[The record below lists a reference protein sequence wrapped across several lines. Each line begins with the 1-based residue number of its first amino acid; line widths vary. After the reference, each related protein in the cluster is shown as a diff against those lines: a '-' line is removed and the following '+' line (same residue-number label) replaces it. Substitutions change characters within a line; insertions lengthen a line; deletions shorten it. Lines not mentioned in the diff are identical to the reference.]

1 MRNFYREFENKYRG
15 SHEVIVDRMRFYIPL
30 LDELYKQ
37 NPEVSVLDLGC
48 GRGEW
53 LELVRSRGWKN
64 LLGVDSNPHMLSAA
78 EDYGIPV
85 VNDDALKYLAAQKDS
100 SFDLITAFHFV
111 EHIDF
116 ALLQELTNQCYRVLK
131 PGGVLIYETPNA
143 ENIMVGTNNFYLD
156 PTHSKPIPALLLEFL
171 VNYSG
176 FGVTNIARLQH
187 KKEYDSQESI
197 SLLDVISGVSMD
209 YVILACKAQPNEI
222 SDSLREIFTAKY
234 GYNLKYMLDKY
245 DGYLR
250 NEIDTLTECDGYL
263 RKEIGTLT
271 ESVEKL
277 KKNQEEHFLS
287 MEKSKEEYF
296 IIFEKIKEE
305 TELLKEQNEIIR
317 RELNDIYQSKLWRL
331 KSRISNLLFF
341 GLKITTLEY
350 FNHNA
355 NNVMHSKFARR
366 SFRHLQ
372 RIAPRFADK
381 LRKIIS
387 KEIVKKSIK
396 SLDRNKKINRVDS
409 IFLKDTYLSQINF
422 INKFNSINNELYI
435 CYLESMINSDKLDS
449 LFMNFKPEI
458 KYWFLTLNKMKEIDV
473 NLIESILP
481 ENVTD
486 IDIGYALYMVL
497 LGRLP
502 NSVEEVKYPVRHLA
516 RVIINS
522 REYSNF
528 CGAKLNAWFNS

>member
-1 MRNFYREFENKYRG
+1 MRDFYREFENKYRG
-15 SHEVIVDRMRFYIPL
+15 SHEIIVDRMRFYTPL
-30 LDELYKQ
+30 LDELYKN
-37 NPEVSVLDLGC
+37 NPEASVLDLGC

-85 VNDDALKYLAAQKDS
+85 VNGDALKYLAAQEDS

-116 ALLQELTNQCYRVLK
+116 ALLQDLTTQCYRVLK

-156 PTHSKPIPALLLEFL
+156 PTHNKPIPALLLEFM

-176 FGVTNIARLQH
+176 FGITNVARLQH
-187 KKEYDSQESI
+187 KKEYDNQEKF
-197 SLLDVISGVSMD
+197 SLFDVISGVSMD
-209 YVILACKAQPNEI
+209 YAILACKAQPNEI
-222 SDSLREIFTAKY
+222 SDSLRKVFTEKY

-245 DGYLR
+245 DGYIG
-250 NEIDTLTECDGYL
+250 NEIDTLT
-263 RKEIGTLT
+263 KN
-271 ESVEKL
+271 VEQL
-277 KKNQEEHFLS
+277 KKNQQDHLLS
-287 MEKSKEEYF
+287 MNKSNEEYF
-296 IIFEKIKEE
+296 ILLKEIKEE
-305 TELLKEQNEIIR
+305 TELLKKKNEIIR
-317 RELNDIYQSKLWRL
+317 GELNDIYKSKLWRL
-331 KSRISNLLFF
+331 KSKISNLLFL
-341 GLKITTLEY
+341 GRNIATLEY
-350 FNHNA
+350 YNHKA
-355 NNVMHSKFARR
+355 NNVLHSEFARR
-366 SFRHLQ
+366 SFRLLQ
-372 RIAPRFADK
+372 RRAPKFADK

-387 KEIVKKSIK
+387 KEVVKKSIK
-396 SLDRNKKINRVDS
+396 NLERNKIVNHVES

-422 INKFNSINNELYI
+422 INKFNSIDNDLYI
-435 CYLESMINSDKLDS
+435 CYLDSMVNSEALNT

-458 KYWFLTLNKMKEIDV
+458 RYWILAINKIKKIDI

-481 ENVTD
+481 ENDID